1 MGTFLSN
8 DAYVMIGGVDLSDH
22 CVSASLNYEAEALDD
37 TVMGDGTRSNFPGLK
52 NWGMNF
58 EFFQDYATGSV
69 DPTLFPLIG
78 TTTTC
83 TVRAVSTGGVS
94 ATSPNFTGLGLV
106 QSYNP
111 VAGSVGEMA
120 KVSVTIAPAGTLS
133 RATS

>member
-1 MGTFLSN
+1 MATFLSN
-8 DAYVMIGGVDLSDH
+8 DAFVSIGGVDLSDH
-22 CVSASLNYEAEALDD
+22 CIQAGCNYDADALDD
-37 TVMGDGTRSNFPGLK
+37 TAMGDTTHSNKGGLK

-69 DPTLFPLIG
+69 DLTLTTIVG

-94 ATSPNFTGLGLV
+94 ATSPNYTGLGMV

-111 VAGSVGEMA
+111 IAGNVGDMA
-120 KVSVTIAPAGTLS
+120 KCSVVIVPAGNIS